1 MKEQQVPP
9 TVPGTSRS
17 QVDDWHGKS
26 AQQPVGRS
34 PEIEGGT
41 AFTYPMDGSE
51 SGVANGHGSPLRPSV
66 PAGPGTDAPH
76 VLPSMPSTCNGA
88 TRTWTCY
95 SPYSGS
101 SDEDTE
107 CIDMSPAE
115 EGDEAVKPA
124 AGFLSDPEE
133 AHYITTHQI
142 QLCEL
147 DHDADGDSGP
157 EPGGWELG
165 ESSPCRSLLEYAS
178 FDSDGTLEDTQTEGG
193 DSYISTTASDP
204 CPWRESSTDMPSSS
218 AEPHSGTHSES
229 DTPAEEGWPRGW
241 GSSGGPGQVSL
252 SITGAPWAINEPLLR
267 EQHSAP
273 AAQRETDMSLCAFRA
288 PEASLGRQQQSLALD
303 QARRQVTA
311 VRRAGCSSGASSAV
325 SELDEADREVRSL
338 TARAFRSLAYP
349 YFEALNF
356 SSSASSTSEQG
367 TGLGQWSGY
376 LDWAGGAAQKELQ
389 HKSTGG
395 KGGLGKSNIH
405 IDSVQTSQSLELV
418 VSGRQKEKAATST
431 GARVVT
437 LSETL
442 SLSHIAASGSQLA
455 WNEAGSVSAPGE
467 GKDKVQLPKE
477 PEKELVNSNSCKLTC
492 SASEPADSMEQGT
505 HKSKFASN
513 LLQNVI
519 SKKMQLEQE
528 FKMER
533 GEITDTSNEALSTS
547 LTSKDFEGLKEK
559 DSERGFQRQRSRS
572 RHSECDSEYSFATLE
587 DFGDFVEEKVATS
600 GKRAASPPGDSG
612 TQKSAAVQ
620 STHTEG
626 AGATLRSAAEA
637 AKATLLRS
645 QHSAFRSWKE
655 KEIQKLEQ
663 KIMEEKVAVQ
673 SKIKI
678 PLGYDG
684 RVEHGD
690 TTVGRTTK
698 LSSLYVPGIQSLPK
712 ENLPEKQATKYSAS
726 TYAHQTCFKRAGDS
740 KEANFASSTAAART
754 TQKLGPEA
762 QVCQATFKAKVG
774 ADSKGGG
781 GNNPFS
787 IAKLLTPS
795 LARAAEE
802 LKNHTP
808 ASPSKVELLEK
819 MPQFLVRDVRESKPN
834 KAPGPLHQV
843 RDVRKLMKSSYHPE
857 ETGAK
862 GSSTATS
869 PMVITCQAVKNK
881 DDVVQA
887 RVRPSSPDTILVH
900 RASGRLPVATIA
912 PNKSGPRMPVVKIVS
927 KACKWR
933 QQQDEKPESTKP
945 AVEQPKESPPPHP
958 TVPGHQVLDKLTA
971 AVKTME
977 QLYVFDKREWRRR
990 SVGDPAEGVQA
1001 GGAQL
1006 VGSHVLSLIASE
1018 EGRVQPS
1025 GGTQWPQGGKGQETI
1040 SKSDL
1045 IPLPRRNSHPGAESS
1060 SSKAATNIKS
1070 KPASPGR
1077 IIPPCKV
1084 EKDPSRAYQ
1093 QQPPSNGGNKN
1104 TGNFGGGQRTTHSA
1118 AAKTTQQQE
1127 SSSIQRMSKSPGS
1140 RPLPLMQSLS
1150 LEEGSKSQSAR
1161 GPPPSRQYSA
1171 DFGNYLSM
1179 PTKSKVEPAPVTAP
1193 SIGSLPPF
1201 SAKIESRS
1209 PPGQTSDPQGREE
1222 SIPPT
1227 RIPAADH
1234 PPPASVIY
1242 QQQQPCLTPLLPG
1255 GPTTQLIFSPP
1266 LTAVPP
1272 ELLQPQGAQ
1281 RRLLLDLASG
1291 QYFMLDT
1298 PTPPARRRL
1307 FDPET
1312 GQYVDVPVPQ
1322 QSATPMHLPMSPL
1335 ALSPGAYGATYMLC
1349 PSFVPTTAVIPT
1361 LQSQLS
1367 HSGSEQSYDMGN
1379 YRDQSGQMGETRGF
1393 ADSPYYMP
1401 TGKSTAQTNQ
1411 QGLVGYPEGKPV
1423 ISIMSQQQ
1431 PGPRI
1436 IAPPSFDGTTMRFVV
1451 EHR

>member
-1 MKEQQVPP
+1 MKEPQRPP
-9 TVPGTSRS
+9 SVAGTSSS
-17 QVDDWHGKS
+17 QEGDWHSKS
-26 AQQPVGRS
+26 AQQAAGGA
-34 PEIEGGT
+34 PESEGGMGAT
-41 AFTYPMDGSE
+41 CPVDGAEAGLS
-51 SGVANGHGSPLRPSV
+51 NGHGPPARPSV
-66 PAGPGTDAPH
+66 PVDVPHALPNGPNT
-76 VLPSMPSTCNGA
+76 TCNGA
-88 TRTWTCY
+88 ARAWTCY

-115 EGDEAVKPA
+115 EGDEAATEA
-124 AGFLSDPEE
+124 AGFLCDPEE

-157 EPGGWELG
+157 EPGGWALG
-165 ESSPCRSLLEYAS
+165 EGSPCRSLLEYAS
-178 FDSDGTLEDTQTEGG
+178 FDSDCTLEDTQTEGG
-193 DSYISTTASDP
+193 DSYVSTTASDP

-229 DTPAEEGWPRGW
+229 DTPAEEGWPGGW
-241 GSSGGPGQVSL
+241 GSGSPGQLRL
-252 SITGAPWAINEPLLR
+252 SITAAPWAINDPLLR
-267 EQHSAP
+267 ERHSAP
-273 AAQRETDMSLCAFRA
+273 AAQREAADMSLCAFRA
-288 PEASLGRQQQSLALD
+288 PEGSLGRQPQCLALD
-303 QARRQVTA
+303 QARRQVIA
-311 VRRAGCSSGASSAV
+311 VRGAGYSSGASSAV

-367 TGLGQWSGY
+367 AGLGQWPGY
-376 LDWAGGAAQKELQ
+376 LDWAGGAAQKELHQ
-389 HKSTGG
+389 KGTGG
-395 KGGLGKSNIH
+395 KSGSGKSNVH

-418 VSGRQKEKAATST
+418 VSGLQAEKAATSA

-442 SLSHIAASGSQLA
+442 SLSHIAASGSLLA
-455 WNEAGSVSAPGE
+455 WKEAPAPGE
-467 GKDKVQLPKE
+467 GKDKGQLPKD
-477 PEKELVNSNSCKLTC
+477 PEKELPNGNSCKPTC
-492 SASEPADSMEQGT
+492 PAADPADSMEPGT

-559 DSERGFQRQRSRS
+559 GRERGFQRQRS
-572 RHSECDSEYSFATLE
+572 RHSECDSEYSLATPV
-587 DFGDFVEEKVATS
+587 DFGDFVEEKVETL
-600 GKRAASPPGDSG
+600 GKQAASLLGDG
-612 TQKSAAVQ
+612 EAHKSTTMQ
-620 STHTEG
+620 SAHTEG
-626 AGATLRSAAEA
+626 AGAALKSAAEA

-684 RVEHGD
+684 RVEHQD

-712 ENLPEKQATKYSAS
+712 ENQPEKQATKYSAS
-726 TYAHQTCFKRAGDS
+726 TYAHQTCVKQAADS
-740 KEANFASSTAAART
+740 KEDNFASPAAVART
-754 TQKLGPEA
+754 TQKMVPEV
-762 QVCQATFKAKVG
+762 QVVQAAIKAKVG
-774 ADSKGGG
+774 ADSKGGS

-802 LKNHTP
+802 LKNQTP

-834 KAPGPLHQV
+834 KAPGSLHQV

-857 ETGAK
+857 EAGAK
-862 GSSTATS
+862 GGSSTTS
-869 PMVITCQAVKNK
+869 PMVITCQAVNNK
-881 DDVVQA
+881 DDALQA
-887 RVRPSSPDTILVH
+887 RVRSSSPDTILVH

-933 QQQDEKPESTKP
+933 QQQDEKPESAKP
-945 AVEQPKESPPPHP
+945 GVEQPKESPPPHP
-958 TVPGHQVLDKLTA
+958 TAPGHQALDKLTA

-990 SVGDPAEGVQA
+990 SEGDPAEGAQS
-1001 GGAQL
+1001 GGPAL
-1006 VGSHVLSLIASE
+1006 VGSHVLSIIANE

-1025 GGTQWPQGGKGQETI
+1025 GGTQWPHGGKGQQTNRAP
-1040 SKSDL
+1040 DL
-1045 IPLPRRNSHPGAESS
+1045 KPLPRRNSHPGADSS
-1060 SSKAATNIKS
+1060 SSKATTSIKS
-1070 KPASPGR
+1070 EPASPGR
-1077 IIPPCKV
+1077 IIPPCKL
-1084 EKDPSRAYQ
+1084 ERDPGRAYQ
-1093 QQPPSNGGNKN
+1093 KQPPSNGGNKN
-1104 TGNFGGGQRTTHSA
+1104 TANFSVGQRA
-1118 AAKTTQQQE
+1118 AHPATAKNTQQQD
-1127 SSSIQRMSKSPGS
+1127 SSSIQRMRKSPGP
-1140 RPLPLMQSLS
+1140 RPLLLTQSLS
-1150 LEEGSKSQSAR
+1150 LDEGSKPQPTR

-1171 DFGNYLSM
+1171 DCGNYLSM
-1179 PTKSKVEPAPVTAP
+1179 PTKSKVEHGPAP
-1193 SIGSLPPF
+1193 SSCSLPPF
-1201 SAKIESRS
+1201 SDKIESRS
-1209 PPGQTSDPQGREE
+1209 PPGQTSDPRGREE
-1222 SIPPT
+1222 SNPPT
-1227 RIPAADH
+1227 RTPAADP
-1234 PPPASVIY
+1234 PPPAAVIY

-1255 GPTTQLIFSPP
+1255 GPPTQLLFSPP

-1272 ELLQPQGAQ
+1272 ELLQPQGGQ
-1281 RRLLLDLASG
+1281 RRLLLDLATG

-1335 ALSPGAYGATYMLC
+1335 ALSPGAYGATYMIC
-1349 PSFVPTTAVIPT
+1349 PSFVPTTAVMPT

-1379 YRDQSGQMGETRGF
+1379 FRGQSGQQGETRGF

-1411 QGLVGYPEGKPV
+1411 QGVGPAVYPEGKPV